1 MQSSAVDPS
10 RRARLNAVKLAALV
24 RDHTGLDHT
33 GLDLTPAE
41 FAGGAAARAGDTGW
55 VLLDHTMGRTA
66 GLGSALAWAHRAG
79 VTSLHVVADEGTGP
93 LARQAE
99 GFSVPISVW
108 QVQGRDLVPAV
119 VEPLRPSADAP
130 AHHDAF
136 RADIEAAGA
145 DPVVEHGVLA
155 GEIEGLEMCRVVD
168 DAFTG
173 ETRLEVGVGA
183 HDREAFHM
191 LHGNR
196 PSVTPMATVAAAVRQ
211 HRQPLDPSHP
221 LGRLALERALR
232 AQLVREPSLVG
243 ASLVVPVAPPTPR
256 RNLKDAT
263 PCAAVATVEGR
274 SVAVVC
280 SVGIDLEVMPFA
292 VDTCASL
299 KLDHAIVVLPTRD
312 AIALQ
317 RQLADSAIVHLS
329 VVPVDLQA

>member
-1 MQSSAVDPS
+1 MQPSTADPS

-24 RDHTGLDHT
+24 RDHAAIEG
-33 GLDLTPAE
+33 TPVE
-41 FAGGAAARAGDTGW
+41 FAAGAAVRAGATGW
-55 VLLDHTMGRTA
+55 VLLDPVAGHTA
-66 GLGSALAWAHRAG
+66 GMGSALAWAHRAG
-79 VTSLHVVADEGTGP
+79 ITDLQIVADDGTGA
-93 LARQAE
+93 LARHAA
-99 GFSVPISVW
+99 GFSVPIAVW
-108 QVQGRDLVPAV
+108 QVQGRQLVPAV
-119 VEPLRPSADAP
+119 AEPLQPSADAP
-130 AHHDAF
+130 AHHHAF

-183 HDREAFHM
+183 HDREAFQM

-196 PSVTPMATVAAAVRQ
+196 PSVAPLATVAAAVRQ

-232 AQLVREPSLVG
+232 ARLMREPSLVG
-243 ASLVVPVAPPTPR
+243 AHSVQPVAPPTPR
-256 RNLKDAT
+256 RNLKDAS
-263 PCAAVATVEGR
+263 PCAAVATVDGAQ
-274 SVAVVC
+274 VAVVC

-292 VDTCASL
+292 VDTCSAL
-299 KLDHAIVVLPTRD
+299 GLGRAIVVMPTRD

-317 RQLADSAIVHLS
+317 YQLAQSAIAHLS